1 MFTPKVMRN
10 EFREIKQAWSSLKFK
25 ELAFYPRGDEMNLK
39 QGNNSFIFA
48 FFKKNESGCQLENE
62 LQS

>member
-1 MFTPKVMRN
+1 MRN

-39 QGNNSFIFA
+39 QGNNSFTFA

-62 LQS
+62 L